1 MEKQTGQKLIDT
13 TYNVYDD
20 SYGNDPDTYSPTLNH
35 YHFLLWNK
43 LLPSGKMFMLEKV
56 ITSKFHLKYTS
67 DDNQL
72 LLSSDSIIHPFHY
85 WIRMQP
91 IIKQF
96 DERTILNFH
105 NQGATIG
112 GYIIFPCKQIDRK
125 RTMNCARGMHGKIRD
140 RFDLTLECIRLW
152 YLDQDNPLYVV
163 IERYKSFF
171 ELFVDF
177 KGYVEFFLLQDLI
190 DEKTQRIKFWLP
202 YEDFH
207 HQIVVPRDKDE
218 YQLYMESV
226 LSFVKLRNQRIDKWQ
241 ESSV

>member
-1 MEKQTGQKLIDT
+1 M
-13 TYNVYDD
+13 V
-20 SYGNDPDTYSPTLNH
+20 
-35 YHFLLWNK
+35 
-43 LLPSGKMFMLEKV
+43 
-56 ITSKFHLKYTS
+56 
-67 DDNQL
+67 
-72 LLSSDSIIHPFHY
+72 
-85 WIRMQP
+85 
-91 IIKQF
+91 
-96 DERTILNFH
+96 
-105 NQGATIG
+105 
-112 GYIIFPCKQIDRK
+112 IIFPCKQIDRK

-152 YLDQDNPLYVV
+152 YLGQDNPLYVV